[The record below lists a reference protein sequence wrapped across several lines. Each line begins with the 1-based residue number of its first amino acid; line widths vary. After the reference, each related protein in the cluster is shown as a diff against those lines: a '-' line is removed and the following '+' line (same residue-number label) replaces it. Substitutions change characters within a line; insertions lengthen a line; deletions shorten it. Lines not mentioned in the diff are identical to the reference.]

1 MKNNENPTNTE
12 RLMGMSIG
20 ESLYKPT
27 LRSGVGTP
35 VTVVALS
42 DGTVGISYRV
52 NETHRQGTDYARLDE
67 QAARWLNGW
76 DLYDTQDEATA
87 AAQARLAGMSG
98 IEQSVIRYGS
108 H

>member
-1 MKNNENPTNTE
+1 MQNNENPTNTE

-67 QAARWLNGW
+67 QAAGWLNGW
-76 DLYDTQDEATA
+76 SLYDTQDEATA
-87 AAQARLAGMSG
+87 AAQARLSQMSG
-98 IEQSVIRYGS
+98 MEQSVIRYGS